1 MSLSAIVALVRSLF
15 SSAPVAAP
23 APVADPAP
31 APKPRVYAFIYR
43 TRGNKR
49 TLVGGEWCDRK
60 ETGFDTVLALQLAG
74 IVHAGESVE
83 VDGARFRIR
92 ANARPTLM
100 DPAPRRRAGDRRRH
114 REEMQTFYKG

>member
-1 MSLSAIVALVRSLF
+1 
-15 SSAPVAAP
+15 
-23 APVADPAP
+23 
-31 APKPRVYAFIYR
+31 VYAFIYR

-74 IVHAGESVE
+74 IVHAGESVA
-83 VDGARFRIR
+83 VDGARFKIR

-100 DPAPRRRAGDRRRH
+100 DPAPRNRAGDRKRF
-114 REEMQTFYKG
+114 REELQTFYKG